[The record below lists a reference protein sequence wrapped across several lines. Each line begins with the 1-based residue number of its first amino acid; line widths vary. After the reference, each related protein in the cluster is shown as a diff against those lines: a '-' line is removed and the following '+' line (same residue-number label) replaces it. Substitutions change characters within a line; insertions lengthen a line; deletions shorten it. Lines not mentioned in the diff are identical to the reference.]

1 MTALREDASNWSRAD
16 MLRDAAEVRADYADM
31 VADQMRAAAWE
42 ASEDY
47 IDDRPTRAEIEA
59 EEAADEWWRDR

>member
-1 MTALREDASNWSRAD
+1 MTREDANWSRAD

-31 VADQMRAAAWE
+31 VADQMHAAAME

>member
-1 MTALREDASNWSRAD
+1 MTREDANWSRANYA
-16 MLRDAAEVRADYADM
+16 RDAAEVRADYADM
-31 VADQMRAAAWE
+31 VADQMRAAAME